1 MTKRVI
7 SLLLVAILAFGLLA
21 ACGKNDGPLS
31 SEDAKK
37 VVLQDLNTKESKV
50 DSIDIHVTTVDNTPC
65 YSVYISVAGQHWQYV
80 VNGISGQILQKTQ
93 TDHAHSH

>member
-21 ACGKNDGPLS
+21 ACGNEDGPLS
-31 SEDAKK
+31 AEDAKK

-50 DSIDIHVTTVDNTPC
+50 SSIETHVTTVDNTPC
-65 YSVYISVAGQHWQYV
+65 YAVYVSVEGKHWQYV
-80 VNGISGQILQKTQ
+80 VNGLSGQILQKTQ